1 MMTRSQPPYCTSG
14 PLWNTRHS
22 RPVCCMRTLVSRPG
36 IDAYCGFSLV
46 TSHEA
51 GGLFHPGTA
60 VEPFAVETSCEG
72 CMPRAGLSGTLP
84 MGAVVG
90 GEGLV
95 AGACAAAANGS
106 ASAAPRISAPTRR
119 ALDRSM
125 RLLQLL
131 GFGGF
136 VVAETHR
143 IADVLVLRLRAR
155 SEGLLVFVLVSLE
168 KVSRVRLRILLAGVG
183 LGRILGNLV
192 ACGER
197 RRRHAHSESA
207 PHALPPGWSA
217 SLPLPW

>member
-1 MMTRSQPPYCTSG
+1 MTRSQPPYCTSG
-14 PLWNTRHS
+14 PLRNTRHS
-22 RPVCCMRTLVSRPG
+22 RPVAWIRTLVSRPG

-51 GGLFHPGTA
+51 GGLFHPGMA

-84 MGAVVG
+84 VGAVVG
-90 GEGLV
+90 GAGAA

-106 ASAAPRISAPTRR
+106 ASAAPRINAPRRR

-125 RLLQLL
+125 RLLPLL

-136 VVAETHR
+136 VVAEAHR
-143 IADVLVLRLRAR
+143 IANVLVLRLRAR
-155 SEGLLVFVLVSLE
+155 GERLLVLVLVALE
-168 KVSRVRLRILLAGVG
+168 EVSRVRLRILLAGVG
-183 LGRILGNLV
+183 LGRVLGNLV

-197 RRRHAHSESA
+197 HRRHGHSERA